1 MIRLHSWV
9 DLPQTCRGASLA
21 LGNFDGVHK
30 GHQTVIADA
39 ARAARALGCPLGVVS
54 FDPHPRRFFQ
64 PDLPPFR
71 LMTLD
76 QQTRALADLGVDLFY
91 VLPFDASMAAL
102 SDEAFA
108 QTILS
113 EGLGARHVAVGFDI
127 TYGKGRSGS
136 PQSLQAQGQTLGF
149 GVSVTPEC
157 RSQNGIKYASSAI
170 RTALENG
177 DPVSAAQAMGRPF
190 AIEGVV
196 SHGVKRGRTLGF
208 PTLNIA
214 LGDYQR
220 PRFGVYAT
228 RTTLADGRA
237 IPGVANLGQR
247 PSVEGTEARL
257 EVHLF
262 DVNEDLY
269 GQTVETQLLTFIRPE
284 QRFEGLDALKAQITK
299 DSATARDLLLPPL

>member
-1 MIRLHSWV
+1 MIRLKCWT
-9 DLPQTCRGASLA
+9 DLQPAQRGASLA
-21 LGNFDGVHK
+21 LGNFDGVHQ
-30 GHQTVIADA
+30 GHQRVIAEA
-39 ARAARALGCPLGVVS
+39 ARAARDLGAPLGVVS

-71 LMTLD
+71 LMSLD

-91 VLPFDASMAAL
+91 VLPFDADMAAL

-108 QTILS
+108 RTILS

-136 PQSLQAQGQTLGF
+136 PQSLLAQGQVLGF

-157 RSQNGIKYASSAI
+157 RGHDGIKFASSAI
-170 RTALENG
+170 RAALVEG
-177 DPVSAAQAMGRPF
+177 DPVRAAKAMGRPF

-196 SHGVKRGRTLGF
+196 SHGDKRGRTLGF

-228 RTTLADGRA
+228 CTTLPDGRT
-237 IPGVANLGQR
+237 IPGVANLGLR
-247 PSVEGTEARL
+247 PSVDGTEARL

-262 DVNEDLY
+262 DIDEDLY
-269 GQTVETQLLTFIRPE
+269 GLTVETQLLTFIRPE
-284 QRFEGLDALKAQITK
+284 HRFEGLDALKAQIAL
-299 DSATARDLLLPPL
+299 DSAAARALLLPPL